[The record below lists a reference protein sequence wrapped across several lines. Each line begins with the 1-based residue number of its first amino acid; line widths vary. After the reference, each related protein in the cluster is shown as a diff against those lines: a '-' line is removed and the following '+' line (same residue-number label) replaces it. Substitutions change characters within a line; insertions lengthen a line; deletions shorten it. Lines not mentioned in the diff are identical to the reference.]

1 MTAAITRAILGS
13 PCPHAFPRQ
22 GALRALCISSGV
34 AAPRGLWC
42 TWVDYTP
49 TASWCPSLRLQDKP
63 RRRPYDAPALDTA
76 PDSYRSGE
84 RSLTRTAPSASGSV
98 RRWQGSCVQTTPQR
112 NGWRAR
118 PAARERDDHANE
130 WTKTVLSSRKILN
143 HTRRGG
149 NAYPAGR
156 QRAHTSK
163 WDVAYSNKR

>member
-76 PDSYRSGE
+76 PDLAGFIPANYVKQSVDLHFNHAKHVRVHHVGTKIS
-84 RSLTRTAPSASGSV
+84 SLF
-98 RRWQGSCVQTTPQR
+98 
-112 NGWRAR
+112 
-118 PAARERDDHANE
+118 DI
-130 WTKTVLSSRKILN
+130 ILN
-143 HTRRGG
+143 PVDSYMHLPTFTTSF
-149 NAYPAGR
+149 YWFAGVFIIETTSSLSIF
-156 QRAHTSK
+156 HTSRPCF
-163 WDVAYSNKR
+163 SNLYLFHT